1 MKQQSDLE
9 EKWNWLSHGLGF
21 LMAILGLFVLVF
33 YNNDKTPYSKFSIY
47 VYSISLI
54 VLYFSSTLY
63 HYITDLNLKNKL
75 RVMDHVGIYLLIAG
89 TYTPVTLIALV
100 HSKGWLLFILVW
112 SLAVLGSILKL
123 FFTGKYEVVSVLL
136 YLIMGWLIVIDFSQ
150 LAEIVGE
157 NGIMYLIY
165 GGLAYTVGIIFYAV
179 KKLNFNHVI
188 WHFFV
193 LAGSVFHF
201 IFIWKFVI

>member
-9 EKWNWLSHGLGF
+9 ERWNWLSHGLGF
-21 LMAILGLFVLVF
+21 IMAILGLFVLI
-33 YNNDKTPYSKFSIY
+33 YYDNSKTQFSRFSIY
-47 VYSISLI
+47 LYGISLI
-54 VLYFSSTLY
+54 VLYFSSALY

-75 RVMDHVGIYLLIAG
+75 RVMDHIGIYLLIAG
-89 TYTPVTLIALV
+89 TYTPVTLIALIS
-100 HSKGWLLFILVW
+100 SKGWLLFILVW

-136 YLIMGWLIVIDFSQ
+136 YLLMGWLIVIDFSQ
-150 LAEIVGE
+150 LTEIVGK
-157 NGIMYLIY
+157 NGVMYLIY

-179 KKLNFNHVI
+179 KKLNYNHVI

-201 IFIWKFVI
+201 MFIWKFVI

>member
-21 LMAILGLFVLVF
+21 LMAIFGLFVLIS
-33 YNNDKTPYSKFSIY
+33 YDDNKTPYSKFSIY
-47 VYSISLI
+47 IYGISLI
-54 VLYFSSTLY
+54 VLYFSSALY
-63 HYITDLNLKNKL
+63 HYIRDLNFKNKL
-75 RVMDHVGIYLLIAG
+75 RIMDHVGIYLLIAG
-89 TYTPVTLIALV
+89 TYTPITLITLI

-112 SLAVLGSILKL
+112 SLAILGSILKL
-123 FFTGKYEVVSVLL
+123 FFTGKFEFVSVLL
-136 YLIMGWLIVIDFSQ
+136 YLIMGWLIVIDFSH
-150 LAEIVGE
+150 LTEIVSE

-165 GGLAYTVGIIFYAV
+165 GGLAYTVGIIFYALR
-179 KKLNFNHVI
+179 KMNFNHVI

-201 IFIWKFVI
+201 MFIWKFVI

>member
-21 LMAILGLFVLVF
+21 IMSILGLFVLIF
-33 YNNDKTPYSKFSIY
+33 YDNGKTPFSKFSICIY
-47 VYSISLI
+47 GVSLI
-54 VLYFSSTLY
+54 VLYFSSALY
-63 HYITDLNLKNKL
+63 HYIRDLNLKNKL
-75 RVMDHVGIYLLIAG
+75 RIMDHVGIYILIAG

-112 SLAVLGSILKL
+112 SLALLGSILKL

-136 YLIMGWLIVIDFSQ
+136 YLLMGWLIVIDFSQ
-150 LAEIVGE
+150 LTEIVGK
-157 NGIMYLIY
+157 NAIMYLIY

>member
-21 LMAILGLFVLVF
+21 LMAILGLFVLLF
-33 YNNDKTPYSKFSIY
+33 YDNDKTPYSKFSICI
-47 VYSISLI
+47 YSISLI
-54 VLYFSSTLY
+54 ILYFSSTSY

-89 TYTPVTLIALV
+89 TYTPVTLIALIN
-100 HSKGWLLFILVW
+100 SKGWLLFILVW
-112 SLAVLGSILKL
+112 TLAIIGSILKL
-123 FFTGKYEVVSVLL
+123 FFTGKFEVVSVLL
-136 YLIMGWLIVIDFSQ
+136 YLIMGWLIVIDFSE
-150 LAEIVGE
+150 LTEVVGE
-157 NGIMYLIY
+157 SGIMYLIY

-193 LAGSVFHF
+193 LAGSIFHF
-201 IFIWKFVI
+201 IFIWKFVV